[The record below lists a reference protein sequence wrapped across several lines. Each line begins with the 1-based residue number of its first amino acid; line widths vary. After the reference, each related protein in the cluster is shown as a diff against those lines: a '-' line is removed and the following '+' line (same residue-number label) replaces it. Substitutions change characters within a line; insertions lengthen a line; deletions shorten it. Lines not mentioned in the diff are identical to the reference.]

1 MLGAE
6 FAQALGGL
14 PVGAWAGRSV
24 RSPYGLHLVEVTA
37 HLPARDPVLA
47 EVRPAVLRE
56 WQAERSAR
64 AKDELYARLRAGY
77 EIKVELP
84 SALEPTLAADG
95 RAPAS

>member
-1 MLGAE
+1 M
-6 FAQALGGL
+6 
-14 PVGAWAGRSV
+14 
-24 RSPYGLHLVEVTA
+24 TA
-37 HLPARDPVLA
+37 HLPARDPALA

-84 SALEPTLAADG
+84 SALEPTLAFDG